1 MLINHNHQKKE
12 VILNTN
18 ETIMKTKTEKVV
30 KINPMKEKT
39 EMFNFSPSEFAFGF
53 ESCKRCYYDKK
64 VNNIVLKVPFPG
76 IFSKFD
82 SLQKNFYHGKSS
94 KTLSDTLEEGE
105 IIGDFNKML
114 RSEVLY
120 DLKDRPFTMS
130 GKIDAYIKHKD
141 SFTIVDFK
149 TTKIGENKIDA
160 YATQLQSYA
169 LMMEKPK
176 EGSLKLTPIKRLG
189 IFCFEPS
196 DISKAEGKNCNIHMD
211 TQWFEIPRDDKNLLA
226 YITKVQDVIYSK
238 ETPESGEKCGI
249 CNFRKVMK

>member
-82 SLQKNFYHGKSS
+82 LPAGPGVRTDTCGYTGYASNPSFDSLVAKVISQ
-94 KTLSDTLEEGE
+94 
-105 IIGDFNKML
+105 
-114 RSEVLY
+114 
-120 DLKDRPFTMS
+120 S
-130 GKIDAYIKHKD
+130 GYFLIKHL
-141 SFTIVDFK
+141 K
-149 TTKIGENKIDA
+149 TGTVMATSPMDENLKIKICDMF
-160 YATQLQSYA
+160 YCL
-169 LMMEKPK
+169 
-176 EGSLKLTPIKRLG
+176 SLL
-189 IFCFEPS
+189 
-196 DISKAEGKNCNIHMD
+196 
-211 TQWFEIPRDDKNLLA
+211 
-226 YITKVQDVIYSK
+226 
-238 ETPESGEKCGI
+238 
-249 CNFRKVMK
+249 

>member
-105 IIGDFNKML
+105 IVGDFNKML

-176 EGSLKLTPIKRLG
+176 RV
-189 IFCFEPS
+189 
-196 DISKAEGKNCNIHMD
+196 A
-211 TQWFEIPRDDKNLLA
+211 
-226 YITKVQDVIYSK
+226 
-238 ETPESGEKCGI
+238 
-249 CNFRKVMK
+249 